1 MNKTKDIAKLCN
13 DIQEIV
19 ESYHLS
25 RSPTL
30 LFITE

>member
-19 ESYHLS
+19 ESYRLS
-25 RSPTL
+25 ESPAL
-30 LFITE
+30 LFINE